1 MLHVGFDV
9 DGVLRELRNRVIDV
23 YKEEYPK
30 YGQFFKKGISNS
42 WSFRRSMKPYNNSV
56 YQHFDDKMFNNPS
69 KKVVRKVYRDAEA
82 YSEARNHFSKYY
94 NILNAAE
101 CEVSICTHQPI
112 YSRAEATVEWLQL
125 HSIPYDNVIVT
136 RNGDKSI
143 FGLDFLLD
151 DKPQNILDVS
161 SSGGTGVLMLQ
172 PWNKTETSKVKYTAR
187 SINDYLKIVINKH
200 TEFQI

>member
-9 DGVLRELRNRVIDV
+9 DGVLRKLRDRVIDV
-23 YKEEYPK
+23 YKEEHPE

-42 WSFRRSMKPYNNSV
+42 WSFKRSMKPFNGSV
-56 YQHFDDKMFNNPS
+56 YEHFDEKMFNNPS
-69 KKVVRKVYRDAEA
+69 KTVVRKVYREAEA
-82 YSEARNHFSKYY
+82 YGEARNHFSKYY

-101 CEVSICTHQPI
+101 CEVSICTHQPV
-112 YSRAEATVEWLQL
+112 YSRAEATVKWLRF

-172 PWNKTETSKVKYTAR
+172 PWNKTKTSNVKYTAR
-187 SINDYLKIVINKH
+187 SINDYVKIVINEH
-200 TEFQI
+200 TDFQI